1 MSFCLLGTEITD
13 RFKVQQNPGEK
24 YRFTIWSG
32 RACELLFVRKPPCSW
47 AISTPYVGNILM
59 VLGKIMYYWFT
70 LRYYHI
76 YEQQQTLQVTLGK
89 PEMP

>member
-32 RACELLFVRKPPCSW
+32 RACELLFVRKPP
-47 AISTPYVGNILM
+47 AAGLFQLP
-59 VLGKIMYYWFT
+59 
-70 LRYYHI
+70 R
-76 YEQQQTLQVTLGK
+76 
-89 PEMP
+89 